1 MFNILLDALPEDYE
15 GYLINTAFQT
25 GILISMCLSDE
36 ELSEHER
43 ILTALTL
50 LYGDSIPPMETA
62 LDGLKWF
69 MSETNHDNYEGVKS
83 DNIIIMDYDVDQY
96 RIYAAFRNQY
106 HIDLN
111 TADMH
116 WFEFKGLLDNI
127 RECSLTDVMQ
137 LRQTKIPSHFS
148 AKERRELEAKQKI
161 FRLGKKNVDEEYSE
175 SEKQMI
181 NNFLQYANIKNQS
194 HAAP

>member
-15 GYLINTAFQT
+15 GYPINTAFQT

-50 LYGDSIPPMETA
+50 LYGDNIPPMETA

-175 SEKQMI
+175 SEKQRI

>member
-15 GYLINTAFQT
+15 GYPINTAFQT
-25 GILISMCLSDE
+25 VILISMCLSDE

-175 SEKQMI
+175 SEKQRI
-181 NNFLQYANIKNQS
+181 NNYLLYANIKNQS

>member
-15 GYLINTAFQT
+15 GYPINTAFQT

-175 SEKQMI
+175 SEKQRI

>member
-15 GYLINTAFQT
+15 GYPINTAFQT

-50 LYGDSIPPMETA
+50 LYGDNIPPMETA
-62 LDGLKWF
+62 LAGLKWF

-116 WFEFKGLLDNI
+116 WFEFNGLLDNI

-175 SEKQMI
+175 SEKQRI

>member
-15 GYLINTAFQT
+15 GYPINTAFQT
-25 GILISMCLSDE
+25 GILISMCQSDD

-83 DNIIIMDYDVDQY
+83 DNIIIMDYDVDKY
-96 RIYAAFRNQY
+96 MKYAAFRNQY
-106 HIDLN
+106 HIDLI

-175 SEKQMI
+175 SEKQRI
-181 NNFLQYANIKNQS
+181 NNFLQYANINNQS

>member
-15 GYLINTAFQT
+15 GYPINTAFQT

-50 LYGDSIPPMETA
+50 LYGDNIPPMETA

-69 MSETNHDNYEGVKS
+69 MSETNHDNYKGVKS

-175 SEKQMI
+175 SEKQRI